1 MATQARLAVVSDQ
14 KVERLLEVVKA
25 KLGASD
31 ARIEIGG
38 KAPTSADT
46 AWHALPHGR
55 VVAVFDVEIP
65 DPEMMQKRLA
75 SLCGGFQEI
84 VHEAIDRMPLVRT
97 EDPRE
102 QLDEELGALA
112 ERAGASRAVVL
123 DLASDVVWGVSR
135 VSPSHTQTQEMLE
148 QWVLDVRS
156 NYSADLR
163 SSRGHVIRLAV
174 CEDKECLAK
183 LFGGAYVVSLFF
195 DAPLSEPV
203 AVGALL
209 HAAGRI
215 ERLVVALPPI
225 EPPPGGKVL
234 RLGPRM
240 RPLW

>member
-1 MATQARLAVVSDQ
+1 MPSQARLAVVSEH
-14 KVERLLEVVKA
+14 KVERLLELVKA
-25 KLGASD
+25 KLGATD

-38 KAPTSADT
+38 KPPASPDT
-46 AWHALPHGR
+46 AWHVLSYAR
-55 VVAVFDVEIP
+55 IVAIFDAPIP
-65 DPEMMQKRLA
+65 DLEMMQKRLA
-75 SLCGGFQEI
+75 SLCGGFQDI
-84 VHEAIDRMPLVRT
+84 VQEAIDRMPMVRA

-102 QLDEELGALA
+102 QLDDELSALA
-112 ERAGASRAVVL
+112 ERAGASRAIVL
-123 DLASDVVWGVSR
+123 DLNSDVLWGVSR
-135 VSPSHTQTQEMLE
+135 VTPSHSQSQELLE
-148 QWVLDVRS
+148 RWVHDIRS

-163 SSRGHVIRLAV
+163 GSRGHVIRLTV
-174 CEDKECLAK
+174 CDDKECLAK

-195 DAPLSEPV
+195 DGLLSEPV

>member
-1 MATQARLAVVSDQ
+1 M
-14 KVERLLEVVKA
+14 ERLLEVVKS
-25 KLGASD
+25 KLGAVD
-31 ARIEIGG
+31 ARLEIGG
-38 KAPTSADT
+38 KPPASPDT
-46 AWHALPHGR
+46 AWHALSHAR
-55 VVAVFDVEIP
+55 VVAIFDSPIP
-65 DPEMMQKRLA
+65 DLELMHKRLA
-75 SLCGGFQEI
+75 SLCSGFQEI
-84 VHEAIDRMPLVRT
+84 VHEAIDRLPVVRT

-102 QLDEELGALA
+102 QLDEELSALA
-112 ERAGASRAVVL
+112 ERAGATRAVVL
-123 DLASDVVWGVSR
+123 DLNSEVIWGASR
-135 VSPSHTQTQEMLE
+135 VTQEHPQSQEILE

-163 SSRGHVIRLAV
+163 GSRGHVIRVPV

-209 HAAGRI
+209 HAAARI
-215 ERLVVALPPI
+215 ERLVISLPPI

>member
-1 MATQARLAVVSDQ
+1 M
-14 KVERLLEVVKA
+14 ERLLEVVRT
-25 KLGASD
+25 KLGAVD
-31 ARIEIGG
+31 ARLEIGG
-38 KAPTSADT
+38 KPPATPET
-46 AWHALPHGR
+46 AWFALPNAR
-55 VVAVFDVEIP
+55 VVAVFEAPIP
-65 DPEMMQKRLA
+65 DRELIQKRLA
-75 SLCGGFQEI
+75 SLCGGF
-84 VHEAIDRMPLVRT
+84 HEVVQDAVDRVPLVRI

-102 QLDEELGALA
+102 QLDDELTALA
-112 ERAGASRAVVL
+112 ERAGAWRAAVL
-123 DLASDVVWGVSR
+123 DLASDVLWGVSR
-135 VSPSHTQTQEMLE
+135 VTPSHPQPQEILE
-148 QWVLDVRS
+148 QWVLDVRT

-163 SSRGHVIRLAV
+163 GSRGHVIRLAV
-174 CEDKECLAK
+174 CGDKECLAK

-195 DAPLSEPV
+195 EGTLSEPV